1 MYQDDP
7 LEPEGGYAPS
17 HYQGKDPIKVESTR
31 EYDLDSASCPEE
43 DTKFEFVE
51 CNQEGPPLRAIDSD
65 KIQTLDDVKLI
76 INALQIQCTQDIV
89 EKFGLEFLMK
99 D

>member
-7 LEPEGGYAPS
+7 LEPEPTLWLN
-17 HYQGKDPIKVESTR
+17 QGN
-31 EYDLDSASCPEE
+31 DLDSASCPEE
-43 DTKFEFVE
+43 DTKFEFVQ
-51 CNQEGPPLRAIDSD
+51 CNQEGPPMRSIDSD